1 MYLEYNAL
9 RGIPPQWLCHGHG
22 PLVQFS
28 AALDIVVVGGIAF
41 PSAVYMHA
49 YLYQLRNEN
58 KHIICYDN
66 TLSVC
71 KIYIPLPMGY
81 QNTEIFMI
89 TQEVEIMKYDK
100 P

>member
-1 MYLEYNAL
+1 
-9 RGIPPQWLCHGHG
+9 
-22 PLVQFS
+22 
-28 AALDIVVVGGIAF
+28 
-41 PSAVYMHA
+41 MHA

-58 KHIICYDN
+58 QHIICYDN